1 MLKHRINKEVII
13 GISSFLILN
22 CSCLNQYNAYENPF
36 PVSNLFDSI
45 PYDVLGQGKLVF
57 RREVHDP
64 DQYYS
69 AAYIVDIDKQNRFFR
84 EDMGEPTISP
94 DGSKIVFG
102 LYSSYLNNSTD
113 IYVTNTTCS
122 HYMRV
127 SDIGGVSPCWALD
140 GTKVVFMLS
149 QSFSGV
155 KHKLLYKQSPVQST
169 TDRSLVIDFYNSD
182 PAIAPVGKVQLS
194 SNGQYLMSSNGIYTF
209 DTNGKNLNKIIP
221 LESDSQY
228 YYSPVWSPDGT
239 KIAVI
244 SLDCSKNNRIKNYSL
259 ILFNSNGSNP
269 NILYTLSATDKGSV
283 WTKKEYS
290 VCWSPDGTKLAFTR
304 PNDAGINTTANIFVI
319 KTDHTGFTQ
328 VTNNLFAYDSCLSWG
343 Q

>member
-1 MLKHRINKEVII
+1 MLHKEVII

-22 CSCLNQYNAYENPF
+22 YSCLNQYNAYENPF
-36 PVSNLFDSI
+36 PVSDLFDSI

-57 RREVHDP
+57 RREVYNSGQH
-64 DQYYS
+64 YA
-69 AAYIVDIDKQNRFFR
+69 AAYIVDIDKQNSFFR

-113 IYVTNTTCS
+113 IYVTNITCS

-127 SDIGGVSPCWALD
+127 SDISGASPCWAWD
-140 GTKVVFMLS
+140 GAKVVFVLD
-149 QSFSGV
+149 QSISGV
-155 KHKLLYKQSPVQST
+155 NHKLLYKQSPVQSP
-169 TDRSLVIDFYNSD
+169 TDRSLIIDFYKSD
-182 PAIAPVGKVQLS
+182 PTIIPEGKVQLS
-194 SNGQYLMSSNGIYTF
+194 SKGQYIMSSNGIYTF
-209 DTNGKNLNKIIP
+209 DADGKNLNKIIP
-221 LESDSQY
+221 LQSDSQY
-228 YYSPVWSPDGT
+228 YYSPAWSPDGT

-259 ILFNSNGSNP
+259 ILFNSDGTNP
-269 NILYTLSATDKGSV
+269 NILYTLSATDKVYAWS
-283 WTKKEYS
+283 KKEYS

-328 VTNNLFAYDSCLSWG
+328 VTNNLFAYDSYLSWG